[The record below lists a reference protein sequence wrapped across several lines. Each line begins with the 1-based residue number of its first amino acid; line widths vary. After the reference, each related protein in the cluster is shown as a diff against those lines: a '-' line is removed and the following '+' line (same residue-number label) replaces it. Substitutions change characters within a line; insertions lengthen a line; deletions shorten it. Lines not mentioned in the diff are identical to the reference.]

1 MRFIEFLRRLTGP
14 SYRLPAAPDRL
25 VGCGR
30 CGSDFV
36 IPVAWHEEGETTVQL
51 GWGLSMMRWWI
62 RLRCGQCGDVREV
75 EVSDAEAKEFEQDLE
90 RGVADVAAAVARIER
105 DGAEALMA
113 ALRGP

>member
-1 MRFIEFLRRLTGP
+1 
-14 SYRLPAAPDRL
+14 
-25 VGCGR
+25 
-30 CGSDFV
+30 
-36 IPVAWHEEGETTVQL
+36 
-51 GWGLSMMRWWI
+51 
-62 RLRCGQCGDVREV
+62 VREV